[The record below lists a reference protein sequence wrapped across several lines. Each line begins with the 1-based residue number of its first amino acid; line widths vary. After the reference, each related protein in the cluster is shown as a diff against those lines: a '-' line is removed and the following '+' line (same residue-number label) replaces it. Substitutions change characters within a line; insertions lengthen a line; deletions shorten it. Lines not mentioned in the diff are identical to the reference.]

1 MRKGDAIRK
10 TATATV
16 LAALLA
22 LAPATGRADE
32 PPRPGEHPT
41 ARVEQMLREATEN
54 LMRALDTLLLAIPL
68 YEMPEVTDD
77 GDIIIRRKRPGG
89 EADPPADEGETERI

>member
-10 TATATV
+10 TATAAV

-32 PPRPGEHPT
+32 HPT
-41 ARVEQMLREATEN
+41 ARAEQLLREATEN
-54 LMRALDTLLLAIPL
+54 LMRALETLLLAIPL
-68 YEMPEVTDD
+68 YEMPEVNDD

-89 EADPPADEGETERI
+89 EADPPADEGEIERI